1 MINNIKFHSNYKN
14 KLFKVFVFSFIVALF
29 LNIITPII
37 YLGDSNSYLE
47 YANKF
52 VEKNKGNEFNAYYR
66 TSGYPLLLLLTG
78 VVLFK
83 SFIGIIVLQFLMAVF
98 IPILIYK
105 ILFFFNEK
113 LAYYSALL
121 SIITLIPYG
130 FMKVILTE
138 QSYIF
143 LLLILVLCT
152 ANYIY
157 KKKVKYIYIALIINS
172 LFLLRANSMALFFIF
187 GIMFFIYSFKINK
200 SAVFHSL
207 LSIFIGV
214 LILFSWAAAEKFII
228 NNPKD
233 NRNLSNTSSTLGKM
247 LFYNVYLSQADSPDE
262 ELIINES
269 YGNASKKL
277 INVLTHDFADNHDN
291 FIHEINRVQHIN
303 SVNFF
308 YNQYINHPQQL
319 IDQIVR
325 SPSRSYYWTLW
336 HVLDKILGPKEANSL
351 LLSVSIEIIK
361 KKPSVFFKYL
371 FRNLYFY
378 ALGYNATY
386 TYSKDKRARYGKSRP
401 TLDGLF
407 LYTPSPATTVD
418 LSDQMY
424 KELKFRF
431 LNKKGIDINNYFH
444 KKIWSYFFLFFRPLI
459 FIFMIIGFILNLR
472 SRHFVFFLIVLITI
486 FFHIFIVCAL
496 NTPLTRY
503 ILHVFLLE
511 YIMAAAGAYYL
522 FKRIRIMNK
531 GHSMK
536 EKHI

>member
-1 MINNIKFHSNYKN
+1 MINNIKFHINYKN
-14 KLFKVFVFSFIVALF
+14 KLFNVFIFSFIVALF

-47 YANKF
+47 YANKL
-52 VEKNKGNEFNAYYR
+52 VDKNNGNEFKAYYR

-78 VVLFK
+78 VVHFK
-83 SFIGIIVLQFLMAVF
+83 SFIGIIVIQFLMAVF

-105 ILFFFNEK
+105 ILFFFDKK
-113 LAYYSALL
+113 LAFYSALL

-143 LLLILVLCT
+143 MLLILVLCA

-157 KKKVKYIYIALIINS
+157 KKKVIYIFIALITNS
-172 LFLLRANSMALFFIF
+172 IFLLRANSIALFFIF
-187 GIMFFIYSFKINK
+187 GIMFFVYSLKISK

-207 LSIFIGV
+207 LSIFIAI
-214 LILFSWAAAEKFII
+214 LLLFSWSAAERFII
-228 NNPKD
+228 NNPTE
-233 NRNLSNTSSTLGKM
+233 NRNTSNTSSTLGKM

-262 ELIINES
+262 EIINES

-277 INVLTHDFADNHDN
+277 INVLTYDFADNHDN
-291 FIHEINRVQHIN
+291 FIHEINRVQHIK
-303 SVNFF
+303 SVDYF

-319 IDQIVR
+319 IDQIIS
-325 SPSRSYYWTLW
+325 SPSRSYYWSLW
-336 HVLDKILGPKEANSL
+336 HVLDKILGPREANSL
-351 LLSVSIEIIK
+351 LFRVSIEIIK
-361 KKPSVFFKYL
+361 KKPSVFLKYL

-378 ALGYNATY
+378 TLGYNATY
-386 TYSKDKRARYGKSRP
+386 TYSKDERERFGKSKP

-407 LYTPSPATTVD
+407 LYTPDPATTTVD
-418 LSDQMY
+418 LSDQMN

-431 LNKKGIDINNYFH
+431 LNKKGFDINNYFH
-444 KKIWSYFFLFFRPLI
+444 KKIWPYFFLFFRPLI
-459 FIFMIIGFILNLR
+459 FIFMIIAFVLNLR
-472 SRHFVFFLIVLITI
+472 SRHFVFFLIVFLTI
-486 FFHIFIVCAL
+486 IFHIFVVCAF

-511 YIMAAAGAYYL
+511 YIMAAAGVYYL
-522 FKRIRIMNK
+522 FKKIRI
-531 GHSMK
+531 
-536 EKHI
+536 I